1 MTAPVEENTVTKN
14 FPVLESDNLVLPIA
28 KTAYKPEKHF
38 SALDRS
44 IIVDECSTLPRWN
57 AVNVIAQR
65 NTVMPK
71 IVRKWV
77 KEAGRDIPA
86 DEIRQEIVKQ
96 CANGEVSPEKVA
108 DSIDC
113 HKTTIINWA
122 KKSGE
127 VLPGR
132 YAAQY
137 SKSESTPALALI
149 KCPKEKCCYETKH
162 KGIMEKHVKSRF

>member
-1 MTAPVEENTVTKN
+1 MTAPAEETTVAQN
-14 FPVLESDNLVLPIA
+14 SPVLESDNLVLPIT

-44 IIVDECSTLPRWN
+44 IIVDDCSALPRWN
-57 AVNVIAQR
+57 AVNVIAQK
-65 NTVMPK
+65 NTVTPK
-71 IVRKWV
+71 TVRKWM

-96 CANGEVSPEKVA
+96 CTNGEVSPEKVA
-108 DSIDC
+108 DTIDC
-113 HKTTIINWA
+113 HKNTIIQWV

-132 YAAQY
+132 YAEQY
-137 SKSESTPALALI
+137 SKSESTPVLALI
-149 KCPKEKCCYETKH
+149 KCPKEKCSYETNQ
-162 KGIMEKHVKSRF
+162 KGIMEKHVKSRS